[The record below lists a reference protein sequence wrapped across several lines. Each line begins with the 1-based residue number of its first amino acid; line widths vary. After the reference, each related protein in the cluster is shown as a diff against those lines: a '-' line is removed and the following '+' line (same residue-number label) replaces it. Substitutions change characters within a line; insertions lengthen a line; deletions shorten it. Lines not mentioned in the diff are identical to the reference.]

1 MRLVKVGAAVLNQTP
16 LAWDHNRSTIVAAI
30 EAAREQEVTLLCLP
44 EMAIT
49 GYGCQDAFQSPSV
62 QNMAMRVLEDE
73 IAPRTEGLAVCVG
86 LPVLF
91 RNNLFNAVA
100 VVADGAVLGF
110 VCKQHLAGDGV
121 HYEPRWFEPW
131 QPGFRS
137 RVEVGG
143 HDLPIGDL
151 YFQLGGVK
159 VGFEICEDAWV
170 ASRPGSGMAGRG
182 VDIILNPS
190 ASHFAFDKLEVRKRF
205 VIEGSRAFG
214 VAYVYA
220 NLLGNDAGRLVY
232 DGGALIA
239 VQGRLVAQ
247 GERFGYGD
255 MALTTAVID
264 VEQMRMIQAWTN
276 SFRTRFEEEPGECV
290 KAAFAWPPREPEVEP
305 SVTQAAWEVAPHK
318 KEEEF
323 TRAVALALFDYMRRS
338 ASRGF
343 VVSLSGGADS
353 AACACLV
360 ALMVRFAVAEL
371 GREAFL
377 RRLAY
382 MPSLAGAA
390 DERALVQRLLLC
402 VYQATRNSGDVT
414 RDAARDVAEAV
425 GAEFMDLDVDALVEQ
440 YKAIVEGAIGRE
452 LTWERD
458 DIALQNVQ
466 ARVRGP
472 SVWLLTNLRGALLL
486 ATSNRSEAAV
496 GYATMDGDTCGGL
509 SPVAGIDK
517 AFLRRWLRW
526 LELEGPTGFGPIPA
540 LRAVNVQQPTAELR
554 PPSEGQTDEADLMPY
569 PLLDAIEGAA
579 IRDKQDPLETFL
591 LMRVRFPQYEPRQLA
606 AWVERFYV
614 LWCRN
619 QWKRER
625 YAPSFHVDDKN
636 LDPKSWCRF
645 PILSS
650 GFERELGDLRA
661 YVATHHTAF

>member
-16 LAWDHNRSTIVAAI
+16 LGWDHNRGTIVAAI
-30 EAAREQEVTLLCLP
+30 EAAREAGVTLLCLP
-44 EMAIT
+44 EMAIP

-62 QNMAMRVLEDE
+62 QNMAMSVLVDE
-73 IAPRTEGLAVCVG
+73 IAPRTEGIAVCVG
-86 LPVLF
+86 LPVLY

-100 VVADGAVLGF
+100 VVADGVVQGF
-110 VCKQHLAGDGV
+110 VCKRHLAGDGV

-131 QPGFRS
+131 QQGFRS
-137 RVEVGG
+137 HVEVDGRAV
-143 HDLPIGDL
+143 PIGDL
-151 YFQLGGVK
+151 YFDLGGVK
-159 VGFEICEDAWV
+159 IGFEICEDAWV
-170 ASRPGSGMAGRG
+170 ASRPGSSMAGRG

-190 ASHFAFDKLEVRKRF
+190 ASHFAFDKLDVRKRF

-220 NLLGNDAGRLVY
+220 NLLGNDAGRIVY

-255 MALTTAVID
+255 MALTTAVVD
-264 VEQMRMIQAWTN
+264 VEQMRMVQAWTN
-276 SFRTRFEEEPGECV
+276 SFRTRFEETPDECV
-290 KAAFAWPPREPEVEP
+290 KAPFAWPPREPEVEP
-305 SVTQAAWEVAPHK
+305 TLVRAAWEESPHR

-323 TRAVALALFDYMRRS
+323 TRAVSLALFDYMRRS
-338 ASRGF
+338 RSRGF

-360 ALMVRFAVAEL
+360 ALMTRLAVGDL
-371 GREAFL
+371 GREGFL
-377 RRLAY
+377 RKLSY
-382 MPSLAGAA
+382 LGSLGDAA
-390 DERALVQRLLLC
+390 DEREMVRRLLLT
-402 VYQATRNSGDVT
+402 VYQATRNSGEVT
-414 RDAARDVAEAV
+414 RTAAREVADAV
-425 GAEFMDLDVDALVEQ
+425 GAEHMDIDVDALVAQ
-440 YKAIVEGAIGRE
+440 YTAIVEGALGRE

-466 ARVRGP
+466 ARARGP
-472 SVWLLTNLRGALLL
+472 SVWMLTNLRGALLL
-486 ATSNRSEAAV
+486 STSNRSEAAV

-509 SPVAGIDK
+509 SPIAGIDK
-517 AFLRRWLRW
+517 AFLRQWLRW
-526 LELEGPTGFGPIPA
+526 LEVEGPTGLGPIA
-540 LRAVNVQQPTAELR
+540 AVRAVNVQAPTAELR
-554 PPSEGQTDEADLMPY
+554 PQSEGQTDEADLMPY

-591 LMRVRFPQYEPRQLA
+591 LMRVRFPQYAPRQLG

-636 LDPKSWCRF
+636 LDPKTWCRF

-650 GFERELGDLRA
+650 GFERELQDLRA
-661 YVATHHTAF
+661 YVATHHPAG